1 MSTPEGPDSGA
12 GSDQPPVVPAQPQ
25 PPAYGA
31 QPPESPAQHHP
42 GSPAAYPG
50 QPSPGYPGAGPTG
63 AYAPYGGAYPAS
75 GQSYGTEPYGAQ
87 PYGAQPYGAQ
97 PQAAQ
102 PYVGQPYGSA
112 PYGAPYPGQPGYPG
126 YPGYGQ
132 VYPRND
138 LGIWSLV
145 LALAG
150 IVLGFTLLT
159 GIPAVIVGR
168 RARQAVAR
176 GEANNDGIAVAGI
189 VIGWIATALGVLVA
203 ILIIGVIV
211 FGIFASTSG
220 RTY

>member
-1 MSTPEGPDSGA
+1 MSSPEGPDGGA

-25 PPAYGA
+25 PPAYGPQHPGAPA
-31 QPPESPAQHHP
+31 QPEP
-42 GSPAAYPG
+42 GSSAPYPG
-50 QPSPGYPGAGPTG
+50 QHAPGYPGGAPTG
-63 AYAPYGGAYPAS
+63 ADAPYGGGYPAP
-75 GQSYGTEPYGAQ
+75 GQAYGTEPYGTQAYGSQ
-87 PYGAQPYGAQ
+87 PY
-97 PQAAQ
+97 AAQ
-102 PYVGQPYGSA
+102 PYAGQPYGSA
-112 PYGAPYPGQPGYPG
+112 PYGAPYPG

-189 VIGWIATALGVLVA
+189 VIGWIATAIGALVA
-203 ILIIGVIV
+203 ILVIGAIV

>member
-1 MSTPEGPDSGA
+1 MSSPEGPGGTA
-12 GSDQPPVVPAQPQ
+12 GSDQPPAVPAQPQ
-25 PPAYGA
+25 APTSGPQHPEAPA
-31 QPPESPAQHHP
+31 QPQP
-42 GSPAAYPG
+42 GSSAPYPG
-50 QPSPGYPGAGPTG
+50 QHAPGYPGEAQG
-63 AYAPYGGAYPAS
+63 AEGPYGGGYPAP
-75 GQSYGTEPYGAQ
+75 GQAYGTEPYAAQPAQ
-87 PYGAQPYGAQ
+87 PYGAQPY
-97 PQAAQ
+97 PAQ
-102 PYVGQPYGSA
+102 PYPAQPYPAQPYGSA
-112 PYGAPYPGQPGYPG
+112 PYGAPYPG

-159 GIPAVIVGR
+159 GIPAVILGR

-189 VIGWIATALGVLVA
+189 VIGWIATALGALVA
-203 ILIIGVIV
+203 ILVIGAIV

>member
-1 MSTPEGPDSGA
+1 MSSPEGPDGGA
-12 GSDQPPVVPAQPQ
+12 GSDQPPVVPTQPQ
-25 PPAYGA
+25 APAGA
-31 QPPESPAQHHP
+31 QPPEGPAQPYP
-42 GSPAAYPG
+42 GPAAYPG
-50 QPSPGYPGAGPTG
+50 QHVPGYPGEAPTG
-63 AYAPYGGAYPAS
+63 ADAPYGGGYPAP
-75 GQSYGTEPYGAQ
+75 GQAYGTEPYGAQ

-97 PQAAQ
+97 PYGAQPQGAQ
-102 PYVGQPYGSA
+102 PYAGQPYGSA
-112 PYGAPYPGQPGYPG
+112 PYGAPYPGYPG
-126 YPGYGQ
+126 YAQ

-159 GIPAVIVGR
+159 GIPAVILGR

-189 VIGWIATALGVLVA
+189 VIGWIATALGALLAVLF
-203 ILIIGVIV
+203 IGAIV
-211 FGIFASTSG
+211 FGIFASTTG

>member
-1 MSTPEGPDSGA
+1 MSSPEGSDGGT
-12 GSDQPPVVPAQPQ
+12 GSEQPPAVPAQPQ
-25 PPAYGA
+25 APAYGPQHPEAPA
-31 QPPESPAQHHP
+31 QPQP
-42 GSPAAYPG
+42 GSSAPYPG
-50 QPSPGYPGAGPTG
+50 QHAPGYPGAAPTG
-63 AYAPYGGAYPAS
+63 ADAPYGGGYPAP
-75 GQSYGTEPYGAQ
+75 GQAYGTEPYGAQ
-87 PYGAQPYGAQ
+87 PYGSQPYGAQ

-102 PYVGQPYGSA
+102 PYAGQPYGSA
-112 PYGAPYPGQPGYPG
+112 PYGAPYPG

-159 GIPAVIVGR
+159 GIPAVILGR

-189 VIGWIATALGVLVA
+189 VIGWIATALGALVA
-203 ILIIGVIV
+203 ILVIGAIV
-211 FGIFASTSG
+211 FGFFASTSG